1 MNVSIE
7 RETVK
12 ELITFKLQH
21 LQDLIRSILDKW
33 SEDNT
38 DDFISKAKSGDLENA
53 EMDAITIR
61 QLLADYDKLKKLF
74 QSVSSGETK

>member
-7 RETVK
+7 RETLK

-21 LQDLIRSILDKW
+21 LQDLISSILDKW
-33 SEDNT
+33 GEDNS

-53 EMDAITIR
+53 EMDAITMR
-61 QLLADYDKLKKLF
+61 QLVADYNKLKKLF
-74 QSVSSGETK
+74 HSVSSGETK

>member
-21 LQDLIRSILDKW
+21 IQDLIRSILDRW
-33 SEDNT
+33 SEDNS
-38 DDFISKAKSGDLENA
+38 DDFISKAKSGVLENA
-53 EMDAITIR
+53 EMDAITMR
-61 QLLADYDKLKKLF
+61 QLIADYNKLRELLD
-74 QSVSSGETK
+74 SVTSGEKE

>member
-7 RETVK
+7 RETLK

-21 LQDLIRSILDKW
+21 LQDLISSILDKW
-33 SEDNT
+33 GEDNS

-53 EMDAITIR
+53 EMDAITMR
-61 QLLADYDKLKKLF
+61 QLIVDYNKLQKLF
-74 QSVSSGETK
+74 HSVSSGETK